1 MVKDDNKELLNQ
13 FQAYQQQ
20 LQAVLIQKENLRLQ
34 ILEIDKA
41 LEELEASKEKDAYK
55 IAGPIM
61 IKRTISQL
69 KKELK
74 ERKDSFDL
82 RVKSLEKAEER
93 IVAKLKEIEPEI
105 KKMMGG

>member
-41 LEELEASKEKDAYK
+41 LEELEASKEKEAYK

-61 IKRTISQL
+61 IKRTTTQL

-93 IVAKLKEIEPEI
+93 IVTKLKEIEPEI
-105 KKMMGG
+105 KKIMGV